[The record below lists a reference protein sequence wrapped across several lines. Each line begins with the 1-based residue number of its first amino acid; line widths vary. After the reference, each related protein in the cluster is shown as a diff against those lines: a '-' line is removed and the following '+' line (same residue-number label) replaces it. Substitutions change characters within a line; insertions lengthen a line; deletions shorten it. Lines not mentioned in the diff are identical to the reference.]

1 MMGSSKKASIGNLKL
16 KGRNILDIECHSY
29 FEFGDI
35 ILVLD
40 TLGNQ
45 VAVKAASIPDNPKR
59 YKIDKNPVEK
69 IEFVSDLSL
78 IVLHTKAGI
87 FYRDKYN
94 EKIEGSEAWADH
106 FLEPHTSLFFRM
118 DEKGRW
124 YDLQGHLLYSLFL
137 IKDDV
142 LCSVAQKK
150 SKKSLFFKDQKLYM
164 NPKNTMAQIGKL
176 VYDKNLN
183 LLKYHGE
190 KITGLGQKNL
200 VLDQNNSFHEVRIGL
215 EKRGFIHEHTFE
227 ALTINGEEI
236 VSFYSELK
244 LENFTIFSFQGVQ
257 NKYTIIDSLQ
267 NVLVHHKKPL
277 SIVSEELISIGD
289 LKLVK
294 VSDGEKSFFWNIMD
308 NEPFDPLN
316 EDDYI
321 VHIESRPVSIGNHLL
336 HNLSYSTRDFVYD
349 AGRSNVFRLNN
360 SDTVPESVSIVPDLG
375 KYFFY
380 AHLQG
385 TKKLCT
391 TKKMEVLQ
399 FGDQKTEIKALNNT
413 QSQKLIN
420 AESTDGDSFVLDF
433 RMGYENPALA
443 KVGIYRITK
452 VFGQPL
458 GLGDLILQNI
468 ELETLGGSKK
478 RVVNL
483 NSPDLELFRLPPDLE
498 AYSEQTEKSAF
509 ANNVVVQIDL
519 EKEIKIEDRV
529 FFNAKFLTFLNEP
542 KAVVIQKENAR
553 PVQLDGLGHRNELV
567 QRFDPI
573 SFSNKYY
580 LSAHRLIKVDTLTED
595 LKPNTLIFSLNTM
608 SSWLPFFDTYL
619 PIFKNIID
627 FKNQKKWEYHLL
639 ELHNPSNEKE
649 YVAVEQN
656 PPYRILAD
664 KTRSKYKPRIVKSK
678 EIVLK
683 SPEEISTIRRFFSN
697 PGELVEI
704 G

>member
-1 MMGSSKKASIGNLKL
+1 MDSRKKESIENLEL
-16 KGRNILDIECHSY
+16 KGKNILGIECHSY
-29 FEFGDI
+29 FVFGDI
-35 ILVLD
+35 ILIMDSLK
-40 TLGNQ
+40 NQ
-45 VAVKAASIPDNPKR
+45 VAVKAGSIADNPKR

-78 IVLHTKAGI
+78 IILHTKNNVY
-87 FYRDKYN
+87 YRDKYN
-94 EKIEGSEAWADH
+94 VNIEGSEAWSDH

-118 DEKGRW
+118 DENGKW

-164 NPKNTMAQIGKL
+164 NPENTMAQVGKL

-200 VLDQNNSFHEVRIGL
+200 ILDQTNSFHEVRIGL
-215 EKRGFIHEHTFE
+215 EKRGFIHENTYE
-227 ALTINGEEI
+227 PLTINGEEI
-236 VSFYSELK
+236 VSFNSEIK
-244 LENFTIFSFQGVQ
+244 LDSFTIFSFDGVHNQ
-257 NKYTIIDSLQ
+257 YTVIDSLQ
-267 NVLVHHKKPL
+267 NVLVHHEKPL
-277 SIVSEELISIGD
+277 SIVDKDLISIGD
-289 LKLVK
+289 SKLVK
-294 VSDGEKSFFWNIMD
+294 VSDGEQTFFWNIKA
-308 NEPFDPLN
+308 NEPFDPLD

-321 VHIESRPVSIGNHLL
+321 IHIEPNYLSIGNHKLY
-336 HNLSYSTRDFVYD
+336 NLSYRRRDLVYD
-349 AGRSNVFRLNN
+349 ASSNEIFKLNN
-360 SDTVPESVSIVPDLG
+360 SEIEPEFVSIVPDLG

-380 AHLQG
+380 AHFQD

-391 TKKMEVLQ
+391 TENLEVLQ
-399 FGDQKTEIKALNNT
+399 FGEQKTEIAALNNT

-420 AESTDGDSFVLDF
+420 AESTEGDSFVLDF

-452 VFGQPL
+452 VFGKPS
-458 GLGDLILQNI
+458 GLGDFILQNI

-483 NSPDLELFRLPPDLE
+483 NSLDLELFKLPPDME
-498 AYSEQTEKSAF
+498 AYSEQSEKSAF
-509 ANNVVVQIDL
+509 ANNVVVEIDL
-519 EKEIKIEDRV
+519 DKEIKIEDKI
-529 FFNAKFLTFLNEP
+529 FYNAKFLTFLNEP

-567 QRFDPI
+567 QRFDPM

-595 LKPNTLIFSLNTM
+595 LKSNTLIFSLQTM

-627 FKNQKKWEYHLL
+627 FKNQKQWEYHLL

-656 PPYRILAD
+656 PPHRILAD
-664 KTRSKYKPRIVKSK
+664 KTRSKYRPRIVKSK

-683 SPEEISTIRRFFSN
+683 SPEEISALRRFFSN
-697 PGELVEI
+697 PGQLVEI